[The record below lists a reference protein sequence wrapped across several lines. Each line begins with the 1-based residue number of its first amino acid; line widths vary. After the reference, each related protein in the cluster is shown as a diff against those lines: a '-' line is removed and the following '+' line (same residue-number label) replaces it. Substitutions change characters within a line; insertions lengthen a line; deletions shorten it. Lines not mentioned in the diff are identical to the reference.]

1 MKLQRY
7 FMPAF
12 VTASAAI
19 GLIVAPPAVAECTSA
34 GNTSVCAHGDVRVGE
49 DARSAERVYPYQC
62 YLDWSCDNDRSS
74 RGPIGPIGP
83 SGPVGPGGGPFGP
96 GGGPFG
102 PAGLP

>member
-19 GLIVAPPAVAECTSA
+19 GLLAAPPAVAECTSA
-34 GNTSVCAHGDVRVGE
+34 GDTSVCAQGDVRVGE
-49 DARSAERVYPYQC
+49 DGNARSAEPVSPYQC
-62 YLDWSCDNDRSS
+62 HLDWSCDDDRSP
-74 RGPIGPIGP
+74 RGTI
-83 SGPVGPGGGPFGP
+83 GPFGP

-102 PAGLP
+102 PGGLL